1 PLLRSPRS
9 AARAGP
15 ASAPPPPGTPRSLVR
30 SSLDCI
36 RGGPQHCS
44 QLGLHPGHAGCHLP
58 VGQGEG
64 DGADLELLTVSDT
77 HPDRQGQLG
86 QWVHARA
93 SADCPS
99 HAGWSTYQATM
110 STSASSSDRDGAHP
124 APASFAPSSAYLRSC
139 PGRESWNDVS
149 S

>member
-1 PLLRSPRS
+1 
-9 AARAGP
+9 
-15 ASAPPPPGTPRSLVR
+15 
-30 SSLDCI
+30 
-36 RGGPQHCS
+36 
-44 QLGLHPGHAGCHLP
+44 
-58 VGQGEG
+58 GEG
-64 DGADLELLTVSDT
+64 DADVPEHADVRRVQRDPDDGDLAVPLLDVDRRAGEVVDDDDPVHLVDDGA
-77 HPDRQGQLG
+77 HALG
-86 QWVHARA
+86 QQVVPVPRRHHRRPEQPAHADTCA
-93 SADCPS
+93 CPS